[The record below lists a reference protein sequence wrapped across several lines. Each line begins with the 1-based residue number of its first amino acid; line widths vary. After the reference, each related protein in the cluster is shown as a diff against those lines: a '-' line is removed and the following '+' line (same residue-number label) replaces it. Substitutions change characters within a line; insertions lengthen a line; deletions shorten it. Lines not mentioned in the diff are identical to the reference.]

1 MFTLKD
7 NLVYLLI
14 TKKQYK
20 MKITRQKMIILCYAI
35 LASVMMFG
43 QSPAN
48 DCGEDYLVIDQCGVD
63 FSVTQAEMGNATPD
77 EFCDVGGSCPI
88 TYVNGVGY
96 ENFDCNTG
104 TGVNS
109 SGDDFNGSVENSL
122 WWGFVPAENCS
133 YTVDINITNCCCK
146 DKGSSNSAQYQIFH
160 ADAPLPGG
168 TILGN
173 YAYNTGVTGAYS
185 ETFSVT
191 AGEVVYIMLDGL
203 NGTDC
208 DIDVSIT
215 PGNDCSGCNLVL
227 ATELW
232 EFNTKFHKGSV
243 DIVWGSEDLEGVS
256 IEKSFDGKSWV
267 TLNNTIKNTTETSF
281 IMVDNDPYKG
291 YNYYRGVIDGVQAT
305 RTRVVYN
312 EHIESKL
319 LKAVDIRGVEI
330 SSLESF
336 HGMVIY
342 IYEDGSIIKSIK

>member
-1 MFTLKD
+1 
-7 NLVYLLI
+7 
-14 TKKQYK
+14 
-20 MKITRQKMIILCYAI
+20 MKITRQKMIMLCYAI

-43 QSPAN
+43 QAPAN

-63 FSVTQAEMGNATPD
+63 FSVTQAEMGNATED

-88 TYVNGVGY
+88 IYVNGVGY

-122 WWGFVPAENCS
+122 WWGFVPAEDCS

-185 ETFSVT
+185 ETFTVT
-191 AGEVVYIMLDGL
+191 AGETVYIMLDGL

-215 PGNDCSGCNLVL
+215 PGSDCTGCNLVL
-227 ATELW
+227 ATNMW
-232 EFNTKFHKGSV
+232 DFDTEFNKGSV
-243 DIVWGSEDLEGVS
+243 DIVWGSEDLVDVN
-256 IEKSFDGKSWV
+256 IERSPDGRNWT
-267 TLNNTIKNTTETSF
+267 TLNNQIKNTSEASF
-281 IMVDNDPYKG
+281 IMTDDNPNKG
-291 YNYYRGVIDGVQAT
+291 YNYYRGTINGDQAT

-312 EHIESKL
+312 ELINSKL
-319 LKAVDIRGVEI
+319 VRIVDLRGVEV
-330 SSLESF
+330 SNVESF
-336 HGMVIY
+336 NGMLIY
-342 IYEDGSIIKSIK
+342 IYEDGTIKKVIK